1 VASGRVNYVSVAD
14 VRIRRPARV
23 RIVLVDKDG
32 WTPLVTS
39 RVVVLR

>member
-1 VASGRVNYVSVAD
+1 VNYVSVAD
-14 VRIRRPARV
+14 VKLHRPARV

-39 RVVVLR
+39 KALVLR